1 MKLIMK
7 DKFDYTAAMDRIE
20 KLINKIEDPQIGID
34 EMKSDMAEAK
44 RLIAACRE
52 YLRSERESLM
62 EE

>member
-7 DKFDYTAAMDRIE
+7 DKFDYTAAMDRIG

-52 YLRSERESLM
+52 YLRSGREALM

>member
-1 MKLIMK
+1 MIMK

-34 EMKSDMAEAK
+34 EMKADMAEAK
-44 RLIAACRE
+44 RLISACRE
-52 YLRSERESLM
+52 YLRSERDALM